1 MAKHHLHFLMNHF
14 AFRHWRPLPLLFSF
28 CSKFLYLRNLKCY
41 QLKICTYCKNS
52 IKIPFQFQKIFDWP
66 VSLRFLMYLFSTIG
80 ETNVLLQ
87 HLTWN
92 MKFKEK
98 HVRYSIMFK
107 TSISKSFYECNIF
120 IYNLLFNSFEW
131 NKPVSTTL
139 KTTKETYNTCNY
151 NPECSGRL
159 NSLPLL

>member
-14 AFRHWRPLPLLFSF
+14 AFRRWRLLFSC

-66 VSLRFLMYLFSTIG
+66 VSLCFLMYLFSTIG

-98 HVRYSIMFK
+98 HVRNLIMFK
-107 TSISKSFYECNIF
+107 TSIQNTSMNVIYLYIIF
-120 IYNLLFNSFEW
+120 MQFICM
-131 NKPVSTTL
+131 
-139 KTTKETYNTCNY
+139 TYNERNI
-151 NPECSGRL
+151 
-159 NSLPLL
+159 

>member
-14 AFRHWRPLPLLFSF
+14 AFRHWRLLPLLFS
-28 CSKFLYLRNLKCY
+28 CCRNFLYLRNFKCY

-98 HVRYSIMFK
+98 HVRNLIMFK
-107 TSISKSFYECNIF
+107 TSIQNPSMNV
-120 IYNLLFNSFEW
+120 IYLYIIYYSIHLNEISRFLLH
-131 NKPVSTTL
+131 
-139 KTTKETYNTCNY
+139 
-151 NPECSGRL
+151 
-159 NSLPLL
+159 

>member
-98 HVRYSIMFK
+98 HVRNLIMFK
-107 TSISKSFYECNIF
+107 TSIQNTSMNV
-120 IYNLLFNSFEW
+120 IYLHIIVLFNSF
-131 NKPVSTTL
+131 S
-139 KTTKETYNTCNY
+139 
-151 NPECSGRL
+151 
-159 NSLPLL
+159 